1 MSAKGCSPD
10 NEAAEGFPGR
20 LKQEFFRE
28 RSFTGVSMDGF
39 IDTPDDYMTWHRDR
53 RIKTES
59 RRGHH
64 GPAQDAGACG
74 MIGDG
79 GINDESNK
87 TSPAPHLR
95 VTWFWPFSQAPMQS
109 AIPKK
114 PTPYRTETS
123 HREESV
129 HNAFLREDHPS

>member
-10 NEAAEGFPGR
+10 NAAAEGFLGR
-20 LKQEFFRE
+20 LKQEFFYE

-39 IDTPDDYMTWHRDR
+39 IDTPDDCMTWHRDR

-74 MIGDG
+74 MIGGD

-95 VTWFWPFSQAPMQS
+95 VTWFGLFRKHPCNRRSKNNQRSTGQKLHIAKNLSITPF
-109 AIPKK
+109 
-114 PTPYRTETS
+114 
-123 HREESV
+123 
-129 HNAFLREDHPS
+129 